1 MNINKE
7 FQSQSGSPLSNL
19 WVMLNQLNSQ
29 VQAVPS
35 LLSPYPRDGKS
46 DLYDAMILVYGK
58 CKIRKLE
65 SEQVLFLEQTLQK
78 IEPIMENVPNRHL
91 THGQFWGMS
100 YEEYSPKREQFR
112 EIILQA
118 HKEAPIL

>member
-1 MNINKE
+1 MNKD
-7 FQSQSGSPLSNL
+7 FQSQSGEPLSNL
-19 WVMLNQLNSQ
+19 WVMLNQLNSK
-29 VQAVPS
+29 VNAVS
-35 LLSPYPRDGKS
+35 SILSPYPRDGKS
-46 DLYDAMILVYGK
+46 DLYDSMVVVYAK

-65 SEQVLFLEQTLQK
+65 SEQVIFLEQTLQK
-78 IEPIMENVPNRHL
+78 IEPVLEGVPNRHL

-100 YEEYSPKREQFR
+100 YEEYRPKRDQFK